1 MSTAFTFRCRERQ
14 FDICTNMMNPSQL
27 GTLRGKI
34 DELEAKILKTE
45 EALAAAQAPEDIAFL
60 RQRLGDLDKKE
71 ILLLEQQ
78 TRLQGPA
85 PGEHCLPCYLLPPLG

>member
-1 MSTAFTFRCRERQ
+1 MTT
-14 FDICTNMMNPSQL
+14 PSQL

-34 DELEAKILKTE
+34 DDLEK
-45 EALAAAQAPEDIAFL
+45 ALAAAQEPADIAFL

-78 TRLQGPA
+78 NRLQRQVS
-85 PGEHCLPCYLLPPLG
+85 GEHCLPCYLLPPLS

>member
-1 MSTAFTFRCRERQ
+1 MTT
-14 FDICTNMMNPSQL
+14 PSQL

-34 DELEAKILKTE
+34 DDLEK
-45 EALAAAQAPEDIAFL
+45 ALAAAQEPADIAFL

-78 TRLQGPA
+78 NRLQGQVS
-85 PGEHCLPCYLLPPLG
+85 GEHCLPCYLLPPLG

>member
-1 MSTAFTFRCRERQ
+1 MTT
-14 FDICTNMMNPSQL
+14 PSQL

-34 DELEAKILKTE
+34 DELEAEILDIKK
-45 EALAAAQAPEDIAFL
+45 ALAAAQTPADIAFLRADIAFL

-78 TRLQGPA
+78 NRLQGPA
-85 PGEHCLPCYLLPPLG
+85 PGEHRLPCYLLPMSCCSSIHTFKMS